1 MIEIPKK
8 YENSL
13 NKINFIDLFCGIG
26 GFRLSLESFGA
37 KCIYSIDID
46 RHASKVYQK
55 NFGNNPFGDITKVS
69 AEEIPSHDILCA
81 GFPCQTFSIAGKQKG
96 FEDAR
101 GTLFFDIVRIVKYHQ
116 PKVLLLENVG
126 NLKRHDNGHTF
137 EIIYNTLN
145 ELGYNI
151 YHDILNSSNYGISQT
166 RRRMYIIC
174 IRRDIDNGNFHFPYE
189 FQSDVVLKDILLDK
203 KDCTDFIINKKFH
216 FDKDKLQ
223 ESENKFQ
230 RPYRVGTVNK
240 GGQGDR
246 IYSSN
251 GHAITLSASSGGT
264 GSKTGLYL
272 IDNDVRKLHPR
283 ETARLM
289 GFPDSFEYDTS
300 INQAHKQFGNSVVI
314 NVLQYIII
322 ELINDW
328 SILGIKSSNLQKST
342 ISKIIDNTKGSSI
355 AKNGLKNEK
364 DIVTKF
370 DNWQIDHDSQEWL
383 KKMGYN
389 LDEIITVT
397 AKTIYGYKTDVQ
409 ISITTSNNET
419 KAENIQIKLVSGLKG
434 YNQIDKRWVE
444 SYAKLWN
451 IPNNIQTL
459 LKHYS
464 GELKPYIGEVK
475 DPRRMYMNEFTQDEQ
490 KLILDF
496 FKDNQHTVLSDIF
509 RGQGDY
515 KAEWLLVVQRLN
527 NKKWILLPIETVINV
542 YDKKDVFIT
551 KKGNL
556 NIGGVTMQRKGG
568 DNGKITANKLQFK
581 SNPSKLFG
589 LSDN

>member
-55 NFGNNPFGDITKVS
+55 NFGNNPQGDITKVQ
-69 AEEIPSHDILCA
+69 AENIPAHDILCA
-81 GFPCQTFSIAGKQKG
+81 GFPCQAFSISGKQKG
-96 FEDAR
+96 FQDTR
-101 GTLFFDIVRIVKYHQ
+101 GTLFFDIVRIVKYHE
-116 PKVLLLENVG
+116 PKVILLENVR
-126 NLKRHDNGHTF
+126 NLKIHDKG
-137 EIIYNTLN
+137 NTYKTIVSHLKNLN
-145 ELGYNI
+145 YNI
-151 YHDILNSSNYGISQT
+151 YTKVLNSNKYGVAQSRSRI
-166 RRRMYIIC
+166 YFVC
-174 IRRDIDNGNFHFPYE
+174 IRKDIDNQTFHFPE
-189 FQSDVVLKDILLDK
+189 EQVFNITINDILLNDAE
-203 KDCTDFIINKKFH
+203 DFVINKEF
-216 FDKDKLQ
+216 KLDEEKIQ
-223 ESENKFQ
+223 ECSKHKFQ
-230 RPYRVGTVNK
+230 KPVRVGIINK

-246 IYSSN
+246 VYLSN

-272 IDNDVRKLHPR
+272 INGKIRKLHPR

-289 GFPDSFEYDTS
+289 GFPDSFEYDS
-300 INQAHKQFGNSVVI
+300 SVNQAHKQFGNSVVV
-314 NVLQYIII
+314 NVLQYIIM
-322 ELINDW
+322 ELINDG

-342 ISKIIDNTKGSSI
+342 ISKIIDTNKGSNI
-355 AKNGLKNEK
+355 AKTGLKNEK

-370 DNWQIDHDSQEWL
+370 DNWQTDYDSQKWL
-383 KKMGYN
+383 EKMGYN
-389 LDEIITVT
+389 SDDIREVK

-419 KAENIQIKLVSGLKG
+419 KTENIQIKLVSGTKG

-451 IPNNIQTL
+451 VPDNIQTL
-459 LKHYS
+459 LKYYS
-464 GELKPYIGEVK
+464 GELKPYREEVK
-475 DPRRMYMNEFTQDEQ
+475 DPRRMYINEFTPNEQ
-490 KLILDF
+490 KLFLDF
-496 FKDNQHTVLSDIF
+496 FKDNQRAVLSDIF
-509 RGQGDY
+509 KGQSDY

-527 NKKWILLPIETVINV
+527 NKKWILLPIETVINC
-542 YDKKDVFIT
+542 YDKNDVFIT
-551 KKGNL
+551 KNGNL

-568 DNGKITANKLQFK
+568 DNGKVTANKLQFK
-581 SNPSKLFG
+581 SNPSKLFE
-589 LSDN
+589 LTKN